1 MTDLDLAF
9 MTVRELAPLIESRE
23 VSPVDLVEAQ
33 LGRIAELD
41 DVLRAYIHVGAEVAL
56 GQAKAAEA
64 EIAAGGYRWPLHGL
78 TVAHKDIIDVAGMPT
93 TAASKVMPQ
102 RIARQDAT
110 VQARLRAAGAIC
122 LGKLNL
128 IEFASGSMGVFGFAR
143 NPWNLSAY
151 PGGSS
156 SGSGTALSAGL
167 VTIATG
173 TDTGGSVRNPA
184 CFCGL
189 AGMRATYGRVSRHG
203 CIPLSWSQDS
213 IGPMGRSVADLA
225 YMLTAMAGPDRHD
238 QTSQG
243 HHVPY
248 FAAELER
255 GLKGLRIGVPSSFY
269 LEDLDPEIDAAMR
282 AALKQLEDLGA
293 ELRPVSLPASEYASA
308 ASWVIAY
315 TESFVYHKSWFET
328 SSKEYTPAFYH
339 KIAAAGMTS
348 AEERIVSQQVR
359 QVVTREFVDAMREV
373 DVIVTPTS
381 RSLASADS
389 RSVPPGE
396 RTLAW
401 GAEMTSVTRPVSLT
415 GFPAISVPIGFA
427 NDNTPRDEL
436 KTVFDN
442 LGKLAAFCAVDF
454 KIVRGLA
461 YYTGIVWEIHDRK
474 GELRAIAG
482 GGRYD
487 GLLKQVSG
495 VDLPALGFGMGDVV
509 LGELLKDRGLLP
521 VPTWGLDCYLV
532 IADEALRPAALGLIQ
547 GLREAGIAVDYAL
560 TAAKIGKQF
569 EMASALGARFAVVV
583 GPTEWPTGEVTLKN
597 LSSKTQELVKVG
609 ELAKK
614 YNSWRYRGPNPATHR
629 HQG

>member
-9 MTVRELAPLIESRE
+9 MTVRELAPLIELRE

-64 EIAAGGYRWPLHGL
+64 EIAAGGYRGPLHGL

-93 TAASKVMPQ
+93 TGASKVMPQ

-243 HHVPY
+243 HHVPN

-415 GFPAISVPIGFA
+415 GFPAMSVPIGFA
-427 NDNTPRDEL
+427 NDNTPMGMQLVGRPWEESTLFRAGYAYEQAAGWNKRRPPAFPEVIPARFGANAPTAFPTAPSATSSVNPDVNPDWVIDMARL
-436 KTVFDN
+436 
-442 LGKLAAFCAVDF
+442 LGYAFITEEDAA
-454 KIVRGLA
+454 
-461 YYTGIVWEIHDRK
+461 
-474 GELRAIAG
+474 AIAPMLAPVKDQLFAARKALVLDIEAATRPAG
-482 GGRYD
+482 
-487 GLLKQVSG
+487 
-495 VDLPALGFGMGDVV
+495 LPAL
-509 LGELLKDRGLLP
+509 
-521 VPTWGLDCYLV
+521 Y
-532 IADEALRPAALGLIQ
+532 
-547 GLREAGIAVDYAL
+547 
-560 TAAKIGKQF
+560 
-569 EMASALGARFAVVV
+569 
-583 GPTEWPTGEVTLKN
+583 
-597 LSSKTQELVKVG
+597 
-609 ELAKK
+609 
-614 YNSWRYRGPNPATHR
+614 
-629 HQG
+629 